1 MTQEGATFVVN
12 GQTSDYADIWNA
24 KKGLSELTVSS
35 DHLDLVQ
42 ANIKETRVNL
52 TLNKD
57 GFEALKDDIDVQSI
71 KNSAINKTEAPTN
84 IFEEI
89 IEIEEDEKEKY

>member
-12 GQTSDYADIWNA
+12 GQTRVYADIWNA

-57 GFEALKDDIDVQSI
+57 GVVALKGDIDAQSI
-71 KNSAINKTEAPTN
+71 KNNAMNKAEAPKN

-89 IEIEEDEKEKY
+89 IEIEEDEEN